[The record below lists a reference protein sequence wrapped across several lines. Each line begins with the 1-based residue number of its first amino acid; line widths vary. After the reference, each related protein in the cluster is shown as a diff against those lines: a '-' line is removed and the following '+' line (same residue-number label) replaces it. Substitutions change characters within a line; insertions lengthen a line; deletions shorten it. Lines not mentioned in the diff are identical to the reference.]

1 MQKFISQKQLY
12 SSIKQVSDDVQ
23 SGTVFIVFKHSKPAY
38 KIVPLDE
45 ENLQAETKKD
55 DNVEQFIFY
64 PKTKKKYSDEQIKKI
79 LAENT
84 LNAGEKNTPKK
95 ISIDLFLT
103 VKRKKKISQRRI
115 KNIFIEQCS

>member
-84 LNAGEKNTPKK
+84 LNAGEKKYTKK
-95 ISIDLFLT
+95 DIDRF
-103 VKRKKKISQRRI
+103 VFDSKKKE
-115 KNIFIEQCS
+115 KNLATTYKKYIY